1 MTTLSSA
8 QSKSAQ
14 CHTVLRFV
22 NVDVMVEAGKFS
34 FFKLMRRDGEMGQA
48 TGRFWPWG
56 SCSNVGGRE
65 TTSLLSRVSYVGK
78 LTDN

>member
-34 FFKLMRRDGEMGQA
+34 FFKLMQRDGEMGHATQA
-48 TGRFWPWG
+48 DFGLGGVVVMLGVEKQRP
-56 SCSNVGGRE
+56 CSVE
-65 TTSLLSRVSYVGK
+65 SRTWES
-78 LTDN
+78 